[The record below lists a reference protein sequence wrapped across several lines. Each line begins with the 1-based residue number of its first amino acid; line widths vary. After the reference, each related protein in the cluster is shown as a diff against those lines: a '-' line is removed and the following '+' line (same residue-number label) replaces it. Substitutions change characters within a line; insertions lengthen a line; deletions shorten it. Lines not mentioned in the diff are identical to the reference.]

1 MVVFMMGKRDISI
14 KVNYPQKEENLKG
27 LQDKKARIEIEVL
40 KEKYGEMVL
49 EQYVSSIREK
59 R

>member
-1 MVVFMMGKRDISI
+1 MMGKRDISI